1 MESLLVVVMV
11 LALVLAVGMSLFAW
25 RVLRR
30 DRSHTDARVA
40 HLRAMAAEQ
49 EPEWDEPA
57 FRHEP
62 EAEVTYEA
70 PHLFSA
76 AAPPPARTSW
86 SALVAVVVLFMA
98 VGAGS
103 VYALYGHV
111 PAFPWPSAQARA
123 GAAPLELV
131 ALTHR
136 REPGGEFVVTGL
148 VQNPATGQA
157 TPALSA
163 VIYLFGTGDQY
174 ATSGAAAIDVPTLAP
189 GDQSPFTVRVA
200 DVGTV
205 SRYRLGF
212 RRQDGGTIAH
222 VDRRGTPLA
231 GTTVAIVEDGAR

>member
-11 LALVLAVGMSLFAW
+11 LALFLAVAMSLFAW

-40 HLRAMAAEQ
+40 HLRAMAAEP
-49 EPEWDEPA
+49 EPEWDEP
-57 FRHEP
+57 EI
-62 EAEVTYEA
+62 EYEREIEYDA
-70 PHLFSA
+70 PNLFG
-76 AAPPPARTSW
+76 APAQPPVRTSW
-86 SALVAVVVLFMA
+86 SALIAVVVLFMA

-103 VYALYGHV
+103 VYALYGHM
-111 PAFPWPSAQARA
+111 PAFTWPTAQARA
-123 GAAPLELV
+123 GAEPLELV

-136 REPGGEFVVTGL
+136 RDPGGEFVVTGL
-148 VQNPATGQA
+148 VQNPGAGQA

-163 VIYLFGTGDQY
+163 IVYLFGTGDQY
-174 ATSGAAAIDVPTLAP
+174 VASGAAAIDVPSLAP

-212 RRQDGGTIAH
+212 RRQDGGTVAH

-231 GTTVAIVEDGAR
+231 GTTVATVEDGTR